1 MGSSLTWRLEEVL
14 LLVGEDLAVRG
25 RVGDAGEAVALAH
38 LVVVEERAVRL
49 RSRERAGNAARGGR
63 LEITS
68 ETCLD
73 DDYEGG
79 GNGANERRAPG
90 RSSRR

>member
-1 MGSSLTWRLEEVL
+1 MDVVMGSSLTWRLEEVL

-49 RSRERAGNAARGGR
+49 PSDCGREREQAMRR
-63 LEITS
+63 
-68 ETCLD
+68 
-73 DDYEGG
+73 EGEG
-79 GNGANERRAPG
+79 
-90 RSSRR
+90 

>member
-49 RSRERAGNAARGGR
+49 RSRERASNAARGG
-63 LEITS
+63 
-68 ETCLD
+68 
-73 DDYEGG
+73 G
-79 GNGANERRAPG
+79 
-90 RSSRR
+90 